1 MGITNDAVEFFYL
14 SHLIQSDGKST
25 SQYHP
30 IALFQLAL
38 GRRPQPSSYCPS
50 RKLEELIEEEEEK
63 TARARRRIERAE
75 NGDREGGIGETGELL
90 CAADLIG

>member
-1 MGITNDAVEFFYL
+1 MQFSL

-30 IALFQLAL
+30 IALVQLAL

-63 TARARRRIERAE
+63 TARARARGGAESRERRTETAW
-75 NGDREGGIGETGELL
+75 EGGIGETGELL